1 MAESIGYQWLFLAG
15 LTLVSGSFTVRLPSV
30 PATISISETFVFTS
44 ILLFGAGAG
53 TLTVALDSLVISFWL
68 SRRRPEP
75 IRLLFNLSAP
85 ALSVWVAAH
94 LFYLTSGAQPLIAE
108 PTQISEL
115 VPSLLLTTA
124 VYFLLNSWLT
134 AFAISFERGL
144 KPFIVWR
151 ENFLWLSVNYFGGA
165 SLASLLVVY
174 TRDIDFTYL
183 GIIVPLLLVMYLT
196 FKTSMAR
203 VEDAKKHLDEMNT
216 LYLST
221 IETLAMAIDA
231 KDQVTHGH
239 IRRVQIY
246 ARGLAR
252 ALGMTSDSE
261 TKAIE
266 AAALLHDMGKLAI
279 PEHILNKP
287 GKLTTAEFEKM
298 KRHAAIGA
306 EILSAIDFP
315 YPVVP
320 IVRHHHEQW
329 DGRGYPDGISGT
341 DIPLGAR
348 VLSVVD
354 CFDALTSD
362 RPYRPK
368 LPDTEALQILR
379 DRSGKMYDPRVVG
392 TFVQIHKLIAPT
404 EEDLAGRKAIGAII
418 ASELEPQSIQDDA
431 KSGMVPESGGNEL
444 QLLNELVSDLELVSS
459 VQEVCD
465 TISRYLMLL
474 MPSTLCVFYLY
485 DGEND
490 ELVAQHASG
499 ASSEKAIGLRVPLG
513 HCLSGWVG
521 SNRSTIRNSDPTLD
535 FGDRINEF
543 TPAPHSC
550 LSSPLVAD
558 GNLVGVLSLYAP
570 ERNAFSE
577 DHHRVIEVVSTL
589 ASQVLQH
596 AAESDAS
603 SAVEL
608 VGPPSGRFQD
618 QDTAND

>member
-1 MAESIGYQWLFLAG
+1 MAVPGRPNTGQRVLYRPTA
-15 LTLVSGSFTVRLPSV
+15 VGSRNHLDLRDIRFHFHPPFRC
-30 PATISISETFVFTS
+30 
-44 ILLFGAGAG
+44 GAG

-94 LFYLTSGAQPLIAE
+94 LFYLTSGIQPLFAE

-124 VYFLLNSWLT
+124 VYFLFNSWVT

-144 KPFIVWR
+144 KPFMVWR

-231 KDQVTHGH
+231 KDQVKHGH

-252 ALGMTSDSE
+252 ELGMTSEDE

-287 GKLTTAEFEKM
+287 GKLTAVEFEKM

-306 EILSAIDFP
+306 DILSAIDFP

-329 DGRGYPDGISGT
+329 DGGGYPDGIAGT

-362 RPYRPK
+362 RPYRPR
-368 LPDTEALQILR
+368 LPNSEALQILR

-392 TFVQIHKLIAPT
+392 TFIRVHESIAPT
-404 EEDLAGRKAIGAII
+404 EEDLAVRKAIGAII
-418 ASELEPQSIQDDA
+418 ASELEPNGIQDTA
-431 KSGMVPESGGNEL
+431 KSGVGLENGNDGL
-444 QLLNELVSDLELVSS
+444 QLPNELVSDLDLASDAKDI
-459 VQEVCD
+459 CD
-465 TISRYLMLL
+465 TISLYAMRL
-474 MPSTLCVFYLY
+474 MPATLCVFYLY
-485 DGEND
+485 DSEND
-490 ELVAQHASG
+490 ELVAKHASG
-499 ASSEKAIGLRVPLG
+499 ASFDKSMGLRIPLG
-513 HCLSGWVG
+513 HSLSGWVG
-521 SNRSTIRNSDPTLD
+521 SNRSTICNSDPTLD
-535 FGDRINEF
+535 FGERISEF
-543 TPAPHSC
+543 TPALHSC

-558 GNLVGVLSLYAP
+558 NELVGVLSLYAP
-570 ERNAFSE
+570 ARGAFSE
-577 DHHRVIEVVSTL
+577 DHHRVIETISTL
-589 ASQVLQH
+589 ASQVLH
-596 AAESDAS
+596 DTAGSDAGS
-603 SAVEL
+603 SVEL
-608 VGPPSGRFQD
+608 VCQPIGPPPRTRHRG
-618 QDTAND
+618 

>member
-1 MAESIGYQWLFLAG
+1 MALPGRPDTGERFLYRSTA
-15 LTLVSGSFTVRLPSV
+15 VGSRNDFYLRNLRFYFHSPFRCGGWH
-30 PATISISETFVFTS
+30 P
-44 ILLFGAGAG
+44 
-53 TLTVALDSLVISFWL
+53 LTVALDSLVISFWL

-94 LFYLTSGAQPLIAE
+94 LFYLTAGVEPLIAE

-144 KPFIVWR
+144 KSFTVWR

-165 SLASLLVVY
+165 SLAALLVVY

-203 VEDAKKHLDEMNT
+203 VEDAQKHLDEMNT

-252 ALGMTSDSE
+252 ALGMTSEDE
-261 TKAIE
+261 TKAVE

-287 GKLTTAEFEKM
+287 GKLTAAEFEKM

-329 DGRGYPDGISGT
+329 DGGGYPDGIAGT

-362 RPYRPK
+362 RPYRPR
-368 LPDTEALQILR
+368 LPNSEALQILR
-379 DRSGKMYDPRVVG
+379 DRSGNMYDPRVVG
-392 TFVQIHKLIAPT
+392 TFVQIHESIAPT

-418 ASELEPQSIQDDA
+418 ASELEPDSFQDA
-431 KSGMVPESGGNEL
+431 AENGMGLENGGNEL
-444 QLLNELVSDLELVSS
+444 QLLNELASDLELASS
-459 VQEVCD
+459 VQEACD
-465 TISRYLMLL
+465 TVSRYLMRLT
-474 MPSTLCVFYLY
+474 PSTLCVFYLY
-485 DGEND
+485 DSEND
-490 ELVAQHASG
+490 ELVARHASG
-499 ASSEKAIGLRVPLG
+499 TSFEKAVGLRMRLG
-513 HCLSGWVG
+513 HSLSGWVG
-521 SNRSTIRNSDPTLD
+521 SSRSTIRNSDPTLD
-535 FGDRINEF
+535 FGQKISEF

-550 LSSPLVAD
+550 LSTPLLAD
-558 GNLVGVLSLYAP
+558 SNLVGVLSLYAP
-570 ERNAFSE
+570 ARSAFSE
-577 DHHRVIEVVSTL
+577 DHHRVIETVSAL
-589 ASQVLQH
+589 ASQVLQ
-596 AAESDAS
+596 DATGDAD

-608 VGPPSGRFQD
+608 VCPPTGPPLRPRHHE
-618 QDTAND
+618 